1 MQTVLILGGTS
12 DIAYELAKTH
22 IAKQDEV
29 ILASRNIANLEVIQS
44 DLKIRYEGEVQVVKF
59 DATDTSSHRSF
70 FSGLPDSISVV
81 YCLFGYLGD
90 NDLAKTSWAEAQQ
103 IINSNY
109 VGAVSILNIIA
120 ENFAKKREGVIVGVS
135 SVAGVRGRQSN
146 YMYGSAKAGFTAY
159 LSGLRNSLYKDGV
172 HVLTVLPG
180 FMDTKMTAGM
190 NLPKLL
196 TASPE
201 NAAQKIA
208 KAAQKKRNIVYV
220 LGKWRYIM
228 MIISSIPEPIFKK
241 LKL

>member
-12 DIAYELAKTH
+12 DIAYELAKIH
-22 IAKQDEV
+22 IGEQDEV
-29 ILASRNIANLEVIQS
+29 ILASRNVDNLKVIQS
-44 DLKIRYEGEVQVVKF
+44 DLKIRYRGGVMIEKF
-59 DATDTSSHRSF
+59 DATDTATHKSF
-70 FSGLPDSISVV
+70 FEELPDSISLV

-90 NDLAKTSWAEAQQ
+90 NDLAQTSWAEAQQ

-109 VGAVSILNIIA
+109 VGAVSILNIIS
-120 ENFAKKREGVIVGVS
+120 EEFARKKEGVIVGVS

-146 YMYGSAKAGFTAY
+146 YIYGSAKAGFTAY
-159 LSGLRNSLYKDGV
+159 LSGLRNRLYHDGV

-180 FMDTKMTAGM
+180 FMNTKMTAGM
-190 NLPKLL
+190 DLPKLL

-201 NAAQKIA
+201 VAARKIA
-208 KAAQKKRNIVYV
+208 KAAKKKKNTAYV

-228 MIISSIPEPIFKK
+228 MVISNIPESIFKK